1 MKEELMKLVHY
12 FVINQKYEAINI
24 KGIKDEIWLQNF
36 KNTFKII
43 RIVDKEINS
52 KEELDKDIAK
62 TLMLSKKIKRRT
74 FSFSLPI
81 QIIYL
86 NIDKS
91 LELPNINNLS
101 IVNDKE
107 KLNMFYPD

>member
-52 KEELDKDIAK
+52 KEELDKAVKENTYYEDVAPK
-62 TLMLSKKIKRRT
+62 VVM
-74 FSFSLPI
+74 
-81 QIIYL
+81 
-86 NIDKS
+86 
-91 LELPNINNLS
+91 NLKDAD
-101 IVNDKE
+101 VHYDYE
-107 KLNMFYPD
+107 

>member
-1 MKEELMKLVHY
+1 MKEELMKIVHY
-12 FVINQKYEAINI
+12 FVISQNYEAINI

-36 KNTFKII
+36 KKTFKVIK
-43 RIVDKEINS
+43 IVDKEIKT

-62 TLMLSKKIKRRT
+62 TLILSKKIKRRT

-86 NIDKS
+86 NIDKDGF
-91 LELPNINNLS
+91 IKK
-101 IVNDKE
+101 I
-107 KLNMFYPD
+107 MYFYF